1 MPGSFP
7 FIITLAS
14 RPRRH
19 RQRPTLRQRIQW
31 TMTSRMVS
39 AMKTQ
44 GRCCAQ
50 RHAHAFFFF
59 SLRFEILMAHAAA
72 GGSKDAAAGA
82 LAGLQIC
89 ERSDLTIDTTTE
101 PKEGGN
107 GA

>member
-1 MPGSFP
+1 
-7 FIITLAS
+7 
-14 RPRRH
+14 
-19 RQRPTLRQRIQW
+19 
-31 TMTSRMVS
+31 
-39 AMKTQ
+39 
-44 GRCCAQ
+44 
-50 RHAHAFFFF
+50 
-59 SLRFEILMAHAAA
+59 MAHAAA